1 MAVKNLSE
9 ILENIL
15 LYEQLKLKSFEIK
28 TTHGPTI
35 GEQYEKIVMKGL
47 NGILPDS
54 SDIRVVTGFIFNDD
68 KTPSRQ
74 IDCMIVK
81 GNGIEDPVVKGKYYY
96 HIHDV
101 IAVIEVKKN
110 LFKTEIESSFEN
122 LYSFISPD
130 FDKSFP
136 DMDSEQVRDFFHCFA
151 EISGRLFNSYL
162 EVEQSKSDLLKNVF
176 NGFRC
181 DYTRPLRIVFGYE
194 GLVSEVSLREKFT
207 EFLKGHLGENGF
219 GPFSFPDLIIC
230 GNNCLFKLNSEPYP
244 AHLSEDEYFFYASSS
259 NNNINI
265 LVELLLGRLSR
276 YFPIDYS
283 DDTQM
288 EPVNL
293 LFSASIARQDDRVG
307 WKINIIDL
315 DANPKTVPIK
325 WKPIYVSD
333 KQCILFSILCK
344 GDIDTRDTSF
354 QSFLEGDKDIVNQM
368 LNTKLVAMA
377 GTKMTL
383 LSSKLMI
390 VMLPTGECV
399 VGDDKFGY
407 FSKWIEENYIH
418 RNHHNNR

>member
-1 MAVKNLSE
+1 M
-9 ILENIL
+9 
-15 LYEQLKLKSFEIK
+15 KLVFRR
-28 TTHGPTI
+28 
-35 GEQYEKIVMKGL
+35 
-47 NGILPDS
+47 
-54 SDIRVVTGFIFNDD
+54 DISV
-68 KTPSRQ
+68 
-74 IDCMIVK
+74 
-81 GNGIEDPVVKGKYYY
+81 
-96 HIHDV
+96 
-101 IAVIEVKKN
+101 
-110 LFKTEIESSFEN
+110 
-122 LYSFISPD
+122 
-130 FDKSFP
+130 
-136 DMDSEQVRDFFHCFA
+136 CFW
-151 EISGRLFNSYL
+151 L
-162 EVEQSKSDLLKNVF
+162 VF
-176 NGFRC
+176 N
-181 DYTRPLRIVFGYE
+181 TLR
-194 GLVSEVSLREKFT
+194 
-207 EFLKGHLGENGF
+207 
-219 GPFSFPDLIIC
+219 
-230 GNNCLFKLNSEPYP
+230 
-244 AHLSEDEYFFYASSS
+244 
-259 NNNINI
+259 
-265 LVELLLGRLSR
+265 LGRLSR